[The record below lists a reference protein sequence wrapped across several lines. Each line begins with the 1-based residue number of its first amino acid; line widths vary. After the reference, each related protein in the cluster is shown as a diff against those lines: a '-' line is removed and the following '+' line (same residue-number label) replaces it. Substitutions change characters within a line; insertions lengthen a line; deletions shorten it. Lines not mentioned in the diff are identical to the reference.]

1 MALSISPSSLAGKWR
16 GLPAIPNRT
25 KTVFTLERPPRNPQR
40 FWVEVG
46 RLEFWLRRRLNRS
59 ANTCL
64 ALSPVALLG
73 GILLLFLT
81 FWFSYAV
88 ITLVF
93 SVVEAIPQLVSG
105 TRWKVGH
112 VARLVVTGVF
122 LALLFYSYLRSNR
135 WQRWDIGSLEEPPSA
150 LGQTLWRI
158 GGASR
163 AGLLLMNP
171 ELSARL
177 IAELLYIGPQVLV
190 AGWNLL
196 RESGETRRADA
207 AAGARVLWTLL
218 TQPRRV
224 GYEELESLYTAG
236 ELNRAFL
243 ALRLVP
249 EVVFLE
255 LGVTVSGE
263 LRQELANAAAL
274 DS

>member
-1 MALSISPSSLAGKWR
+1 MALSIVPSLLAGKCR
-16 GLPAIPNRT
+16 GLPEIPDGT
-25 KTVFTLERPPRNPQR
+25 PTAFTLEPILRNPQR
-40 FWVEVG
+40 GPVDVG
-46 RLEFWLRRRLNRS
+46 RLEVWLRRRLNRS

-64 ALSPVALLG
+64 AFSPVALLG

-93 SVVEAIPQLVSG
+93 PVVEAIPQLVSG

-112 VARLVVTGVF
+112 AARLVVAGAF
-122 LALLFYSYLRSNR
+122 LGLLCYSYFRSDR
-135 WQRWDIGSLEEPPSA
+135 WKRWDTGSLEDPPSA
-150 LGQTLWRI
+150 LGQVLWRF

-163 AGLLLMNP
+163 AGLLLAHP

-177 IAELLYIGPQVLV
+177 IVELLYIGPQVLV

-207 AAGARVLWTLL
+207 AAGARVLSTLL
-218 TQPRRV
+218 THPRRV
-224 GYEELESLYTAG
+224 GYEELESLYPAG

-249 EVVFLE
+249 GVVFLE
-255 LGVTVSGE
+255 LGVTVSSE
-263 LRQELANAAAL
+263 LRQELAHAGAL